1 MMLGLSENLEFKKGF
16 LKHLSNKWICQIVE
30 LVLFFICT
38 NCTYMYVRFAP
49 ATCCFGWCRA
59 KLYFHMFSMNLYIF
73 VSVNCISQIMHIV
86 FIWFLSSYIYVW
98 YTHGPPLSG
107 QSVGISRDNEQS
119 ALGKWWGTHPSYSMC
134 QPAVENCHSGEAPN
148 SFSRAH
154 SSYRW
159 LCHECD
165 WATNKKGCRVL
176 DL

>member
-1 MMLGLSENLEFKKGF
+1 MMLGLSENLEFKKGL

-86 FIWFLSSYIYVW
+86 FLWFLSSYICVEHAWSTLVW
-98 YTHGPPLSG
+98 SKCGYFAGQRAVGSLQMMGHTPQLQHVPAGCRELPL
-107 QSVGISRDNEQS
+107 
-119 ALGKWWGTHPSYSMC
+119 T
-134 QPAVENCHSGEAPN
+134 GEAPTP
-148 SFSRAH
+148 FSRAH

-159 LCHECD
+159 SCHESE